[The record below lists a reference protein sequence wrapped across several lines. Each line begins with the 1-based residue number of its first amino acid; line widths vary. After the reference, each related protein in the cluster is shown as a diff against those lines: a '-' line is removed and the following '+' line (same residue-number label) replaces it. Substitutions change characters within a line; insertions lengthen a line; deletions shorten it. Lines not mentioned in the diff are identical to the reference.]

1 VEDSQDRKK
10 ISIVSFLDND
20 THSRRRSLI
29 HGISHDTLDR
39 DNADPD
45 DDEDDDSNLNKKL
58 SISSQ
63 SSTGSDLEPQLAR
76 NQFRN
81 EHKVLVNNILL
92 KKYCCFFKY
101 NFIFNNLDSD

>member
-1 VEDSQDRKK
+1 MKLSPADALLTEIQQLDKVEDSLDRKK

-39 DNADPD
+39 DNADP
-45 DDEDDDSNLNKKL
+45 DDDSNLNKKL

-81 EHKVLVNNILL
+81 EHKVLVNNI
-92 KKYCCFFKY
+92 C
-101 NFIFNNLDSD
+101 

>member
-1 VEDSQDRKK
+1 MKLSPADALLTEIQQLDKVEDSQDRKK

-45 DDEDDDSNLNKKL
+45 DDSNLNKKL

-81 EHKVLVNNILL
+81 EHKVLVNNI
-92 KKYCCFFKY
+92 C
-101 NFIFNNLDSD
+101 